1 MSWVAVG
8 SLAALL
14 LSMTAYSYDPLPG
27 SWAGTNW
34 QTPGLWLSM
43 TILAIGLVCFVVC
56 LISGL
61 ITILNWGVDRPR
73 DRSGDH

>member
-1 MSWVAVG
+1 MSWVAVA

-14 LSMTAYSYDPLPG
+14 LSITAYSYDPLPS

-34 QTPGLWLSM
+34 QTPGVWLS
-43 TILAIGLVCFVVC
+43 IAVLAIGLVCFVVF

-73 DRSGDH
+73 DRDGEP